1 MRPRWLGR
9 SIACC
14 AVALLVA
21 AGSASAGAGEIGGC
35 RDHAKAELDASGLS
49 LVPYESLEQV
59 VARGA
64 SERSPAAGASGL
76 KNPMVAL
83 LMSAIL
89 PGLGELHTG
98 HTARARAFMSA
109 EAAIW
114 TGYLAFTIQEGM
126 RTDDYEEYALIF
138 ADVPEGASG
147 EYYQDVADYIRSEGE
162 DSYNEAV
169 RADARSLF
177 PDDLDAQKQY
187 LAENGY
193 FGSLAWE
200 WGDRD
205 RLGSYRDLRHDAAVS
220 RRNAFYMTGLAALN
234 RAFSAIDSAWM
245 ARRHNAGLSG
255 DPPARL
261 SVAPE
266 FSDGSVGGRLAVEI
280 QF

>member
-1 MRPRWLGR
+1 MRPWRLGR
-9 SIACC
+9 VIACC
-14 AVALLVA
+14 AVTLLVS
-21 AGSASAGAGEIGGC
+21 AGPASAGAGEIGSRRGY
-35 RDHAKAELDASGLS
+35 AKAELDASGLS
-49 LVPYESLEQV
+49 LLPCESFEQV
-59 VARGA
+59 VAL
-64 SERSPAAGASGL
+64 SKPERSSAAGVSGR

-89 PGLGELHTG
+89 PGLGELHMG

-114 TGYLAFTIQEGM
+114 TGYLTFTIQEGM
-126 RTDDYEEYALIF
+126 RTHDYEEYALIF

-147 EYYQDVADYIRSEGE
+147 EYYQDVADYMRSEGE
-162 DSYNEAV
+162 NSFNEAV

-177 PDDLDAQKQY
+177 PDDLDAQRQY
-187 LAENGY
+187 LTENGY

-205 RLGSYRDLRHDAAVS
+205 RLDGYRDLRHDAAVS
-220 RRNAFYMTGLAALN
+220 RRNAFYMTGLAVLN

-266 FSDGSVGGRLAVEI
+266 FSDGSVGGRVAVEI